1 MTKFKKSD
9 LKTQLLQG
17 IQILKNKLNYAEYC
31 YFILAVFFFYHT
43 GAVPP
48 QNATNFHTQRL
59 VATSR
64 ANASFT
70 AQKKKHNLQG
80 ELIDDFSE
88 IEGRNPMLKD
98 VLLPAIPATTISD
111 SILSNYLDQLDQFQK
126 NTSIFSNHESF
137 GQAYDYWISQLAK
150 LTLKQGVSFYTP
162 RSVIRMMIGITKPSE
177 GMTIYD
183 PTVGTGGMFTESAN
197 YIRRKGG
204 DISSVT
210 FYGCETAPDIW
221 AICKMNLL
229 AHGLENI
236 FIQQQDALLNTHD
249 LFGKFDLVLQNIPVP
264 TEAMSKREIYQ
275 VNETLL
281 KHAFNGIADDGR
293 GAILIP
299 SSILHEDREDLWRQ
313 IISQDWLE
321 AVISLPA
328 KLLHGTN
335 SAASVLVINKQ
346 KLEARE
352 GKIMF
357 MRPVN
362 TSLPYTRH
370 NELDDKDINAAIDAF
385 ESWKRIPEYANI
397 VSNTTIAEQ
406 GYNLSVDK
414 YLSISDE
421 EPNFDITSALKRY
434 RLAAKEREVTVDRLM
449 KSLEEHFN
457 FQEPD

>member
-1 MTKFKKSD
+1 MTKIKKSD

-17 IQILKNKLNYAEYC
+17 IQILKSKLNYAEYC

-43 GAVPP
+43 GAVLP
-48 QNATNFHTQRL
+48 QNGTNFHTQRL

-64 ANASFT
+64 AGASFT
-70 AQKKKHNLQG
+70 LQKKKRNLQG
-80 ELIDDFSE
+80 DLIDDFSE
-88 IEGRNPMLKD
+88 IEGTNPMLKD

-111 SILSNYLDQLDQFQK
+111 SVLNNYLDQLDQFQK
-126 NTSIFSNHESF
+126 ITSVFSNTESF
-137 GQAYDYWISQLAK
+137 GQTYDYWISQLAK

-162 RSVIRMMIGITKPSE
+162 RSVIRLMVGITKPGES
-177 GMTIYD
+177 MTIYD

-197 YIRRKGG
+197 YIRQKGG

-264 TEAMSKREIYQ
+264 TESMSKREIYQ
-275 VNETLL
+275 FNEAFL
-281 KHAFNGIADDGR
+281 KHAFNGIVDDGR
-293 GAILIP
+293 GAILMP
-299 SSILHEDREDLWRQ
+299 SSILQEDREDFWRQ

-321 AVISLPA
+321 AVIGLPA

-335 SAASVLVINKQ
+335 SAASIIVINKQ
-346 KLEARE
+346 KLDARE
-352 GKIMF
+352 GKVQFI
-357 MRPVN
+357 RPIN
-362 TSLPYTRH
+362 TPLPYTRH
-370 NELDDKDINAAIDAF
+370 NELDDKDITAAIDAF
-385 ESWKRIPEYANI
+385 ESWRHIPEYASV

-406 GYNLSVDK
+406 GYKLSVDK
-414 YLSISDE
+414 YLSIGNE
-421 EPNFDITSALKRY
+421 APNFDITSALKRY
-434 RLAAKEREVTVDRLM
+434 RLAAKEREVAVDRLM